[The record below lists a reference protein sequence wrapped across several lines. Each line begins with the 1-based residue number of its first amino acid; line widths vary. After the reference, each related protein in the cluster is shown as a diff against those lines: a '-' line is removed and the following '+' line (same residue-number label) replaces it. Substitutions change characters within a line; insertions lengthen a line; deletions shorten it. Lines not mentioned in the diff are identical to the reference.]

1 MADTM
6 KTKLVLVSTVALLLG
21 YNSAWSQEE
30 TLDEVTETTIRLM
43 GDAEAELPDAV
54 TREIAL
60 PDSVP
65 EDSEAVLNAQ
75 RGLDQAN
82 ENRAR
87 REIGLATAAEAR
99 ERGAGMAEEARD
111 NRETRGRSQDLPER
125 PTVPDRPTPPT
136 PPGN

>member
-1 MADTM
+1 M
-6 KTKLVLVSTVALLLG
+6 KMKLVLISTAALLLG
-21 YNSAWSQEE
+21 YSSAWSEEE

-43 GDAEAELPDAV
+43 GNAETELPDAV

-87 REIGLATAAEAR
+87 RETGLATAEQAR
-99 ERGAGMAEEARD
+99 ERGAGMAEEARE
-111 NRETRGRSQDLPER
+111 NRETRGRSQDLPGR
-125 PTVPDRPTPPT
+125 PAVPDRPAPPT
-136 PPGN
+136 PPRN